1 MFKGSKKKSINKKK
15 LPLFA
20 KAAIIAIPLIIAII
34 VATAFGGFAFFL
46 TLGGVLPSR
55 FWNAKDDEI
64 PHASEDCECGC
75 IWILDDEDGQSQTV
89 TDVEQ
94 TVVDSDGNV
103 DTSSLKL
110 LGTAEM
116 SYYSFDDNDDGAG
129 NFGTAKTSSGAYAT
143 PGITVAMA
151 DKYTISGGDI
161 MEKLGLELGDWIY
174 IENIG
179 VRQIQDRCGTSGRVD
194 VYVDDSDAD
203 IKKYSGSI
211 LKIYMVKEGSL
222 SDIKQGSQDGVVPPT
237 VTSKTTTVPSYGY
250 TTGSTT
256 NTSITIPTFTGNT
269 KALVDA
275 MLPGAIVASQYYN
288 IHIPFVLGKQPTE
301 TGWSMVTNANTA
313 SSRGYNLFNVGKA
326 NEFTG
331 ERVSTGRW
339 CKYSSYEEA
348 IIDYARLYHQYDGS
362 CNGQWAYIQNLKYSD
377 VLKAYDEG
385 FESQAEAVAYTGYC
399 LHAESIQAEGKTVSE
414 AMVKQYAEQYAQN
427 IKDIGGKVKELQD
440 IDVALEY
447 IKQNGLIDRYNEA
460 LEWMEKYEG
469 KKKLANDTPNGG
481 NVSLD
486 SDGQNTENQE
496 STDGS
501 GGHWECEC
509 KKPCPYCS
517 CHDEETEADG
527 DKGSGAGM
535 TFPEET
541 PGQASGLWGTTE
553 ELKGYIAALNDSNM
567 PLNVTQLETLKS
579 NLNMLLADMGKKPA
593 TQYTYKTDKFLGPD
607 GWGFV
612 VYDQASSSSNEPFI
626 RKNYNDGTTRTFGSS
641 GCGLYALANA
651 LSTLEKKWVSPAE
664 VVIALQTYGVRN
676 NTRISTTKMGDSG
689 AAFISG
695 LYMLAKEAGY
705 TDITLDAYAAPNKD
719 KIDKCLNAGGLVVY
733 VSTDSRVTGNA
744 HYVVIRERASSG
756 NYYLGDSVNHND
768 TEFTYSSIE
777 SSYSS
782 GDGFL
787 YIYPKEGESIEDR
800 KANANKGKEDGNN
813 SSNQISTSEP
823 IGNTGIISYRSDGKF
838 DPVTSH
844 WFRNNPNRYPKNG
857 FHGAVDY
864 GAWTGTELVSIFDGG
879 KVTQAGPNGGYG
891 NSVTIYYPNG
901 LTVLYGHMDS
911 VSVSVGQSLSKGEF
925 IGYSGNTGNSEG
937 DHLHLQVMVDSGGS
951 GERFVI
957 DAEALYAGY
966 AIEQC
971 KVRVYGYGEPYGA
984 IVRDG
989 IEIGKPA
996 AFAEKFNHPWTG
1008 S

>member
-1 MFKGSKKKSINKKK
+1 MIKGGGKDLFKGSKKKSINKKK

-34 VATAFGGFAFFL
+34 AATAFGGFAFFL

-161 MEKLGLELGDWIY
+161 MEKLWLELGDWIY

-256 NTSITIPTFTGNT
+256 NTSITIPTFKNGKQLEDVLANFLPAAVVNYQVFNIFPSTTIAQKIQESSWSPNPIETHNYHGLKADSSWKGKKSLEQTKEDDGTGNQYAIT
-269 KALVDA
+269 DYFRVYDSLEEGVLGYGGFLNDNSRYREHGLFEAKTGLEQAKAIFDA
-275 MLPGAIVASQYYN
+275 GYATDIAYYN
-288 IHIPFVLGKQPTE
+288 SVSSLIKYNDLMWFDDL
-301 TGWSMVTNANTA
+301 SNAIYYMQE
-313 SSRGYNLFNVGKA
+313 RGIYD
-326 NEFTG
+326 
-331 ERVSTGRW
+331 
-339 CKYSSYEEA
+339 KYLKIVDE
-348 IIDYARLYHQYDGS
+348 LK
-362 CNGQWAYIQNLKYSD
+362 NG
-377 VLKAYDEG
+377 
-385 FESQAEAVAYTGYC
+385 
-399 LHAESIQAEGKTVSE
+399 
-414 AMVKQYAEQYAQN
+414 
-427 IKDIGGKVKELQD
+427 ELQVSD
-440 IDVALEY
+440 TIDMSGLGE
-447 IKQNGLIDRYNEA
+447 IKA
-460 LEWMEKYEG
+460 
-469 KKKLANDTPNGG
+469 P
-481 NVSLD
+481 S
-486 SDGQNTENQE
+486 NTENQE

-612 VYDQASSSSNEPFI
+612 VYDQASSSSNEPFV
-626 RKNYNDGTTRTFGSS
+626 RKSYNDGTTRTFGSS

-676 NTRISTTKMGDSG
+676 NTRISTTKMGNSG

-777 SSYSS
+777 NSYSS

-823 IGNTGIISYRSDGKF
+823 IGNTGIISYRLDGKM
-838 DPVTSH
+838 DPLTSP
-844 WFRNNPNRYPKNG
+844 WFRNSPGSYPYNA
-857 FHGAVDY
+857 FHGAADY
-864 GAWTGTELVSIFDGG
+864 GAIYQDLVSIFDDGT
-879 KVTQAGPNGGYG
+879 VTRVDYNDGGYG
-891 NSVTIYYPNG
+891 KYVVIYYSNG
-901 LTVLYGHMDS
+901 LYVLYAHMS
-911 VSVSVGQSLSKGEF
+911 EILVSVGQKLTKGEH
-925 IGYSGNTGNSEG
+925 IGKSGETGAG
-937 DHLHLQVMVDSGGS
+937 TGPHLHLQVMVRGGYRAGNS
-951 GERFVI
+951 GESFVI
-957 DAEALYAGY
+957 DAQALYAGY

-971 KVRVYGYGEPYGA
+971 KVRLYGYKTLGA
-984 IVRDG
+984 VVRDG
-989 IEIGKPA
+989 IEIGKPIQQ
-996 AFAEKFNHPWTG
+996 AELFEAPYTG
-1008 S
+1008 GETIDGQ

>member
-1 MFKGSKKKSINKKK
+1 MFKGNKKKSINKKK

-34 VATAFGGFAFFL
+34 AATAFGGFAFFL

-94 TVVDSDGNV
+94 TVVDDNGNI

-256 NTSITIPTFTGNT
+256 NTSITIPTFKNGKQLEDVLANFLPAAVVNYQVFNIFPSTTIAQKIQESSWKPDPIETHNYHGLKADSSWKGKKSLEQTKEDDGTGNQYAIT
-269 KALVDA
+269 DYFRVYDSLEEGVLGYGGFLNDNSRYREHGLFEAKTGLEQAKAIFDA
-275 MLPGAIVASQYYN
+275 GYATDIAYYN
-288 IHIPFVLGKQPTE
+288 SVSSLIKYNDLMWFDDL
-301 TGWSMVTNANTA
+301 SNAIYYMQE
-313 SSRGYNLFNVGKA
+313 RGIYD
-326 NEFTG
+326 
-331 ERVSTGRW
+331 
-339 CKYSSYEEA
+339 KYLKIVDE
-348 IIDYARLYHQYDGS
+348 LK
-362 CNGQWAYIQNLKYSD
+362 NG
-377 VLKAYDEG
+377 
-385 FESQAEAVAYTGYC
+385 
-399 LHAESIQAEGKTVSE
+399 
-414 AMVKQYAEQYAQN
+414 
-427 IKDIGGKVKELQD
+427 ELQVSD
-440 IDVALEY
+440 TIDMSGLGE
-447 IKQNGLIDRYNEA
+447 IKA
-460 LEWMEKYEG
+460 
-469 KKKLANDTPNGG
+469 P
-481 NVSLD
+481 S
-486 SDGQNTENQE
+486 NTENQE

-800 KANANKGKEDGNN
+800 KANANKGKEDGNT

-823 IGNTGIISYRSDGKF
+823 IGNTGIISYRLDGKM
-838 DPVTSH
+838 DPLTSP
-844 WFRNNPNRYPKNG
+844 WFRNSPGSYPYNA
-857 FHGAVDY
+857 FHGAADY
-864 GAWTGTELVSIFDGG
+864 GAIYQDLVSIFDDGT
-879 KVTQAGPNGGYG
+879 VTRVDYNDGGYG
-891 NSVTIYYPNG
+891 KYVVIYYSNG
-901 LTVLYGHMDS
+901 LYVLYAHMS
-911 VSVSVGQSLSKGEF
+911 EILVSVGQKLTKGEH
-925 IGYSGNTGNSEG
+925 IGKSGETGAG
-937 DHLHLQVMVDSGGS
+937 TGPHLHLQVMVRGGYRAGNS
-951 GERFVI
+951 GESFVI
-957 DAEALYAGY
+957 DAQALYAGY

-971 KVRVYGYGEPYGA
+971 KVRLYGYKTLGA
-984 IVRDG
+984 VVRDG
-989 IEIGKPA
+989 IEIGKPIQQ
-996 AFAEKFNHPWTG
+996 AELFEAPYTG
-1008 S
+1008 GETIDGQ

>member
-34 VATAFGGFAFFL
+34 VVTAFGGFAFFL

-179 VRQIQDRCGTSGRVD
+179 VRQVQDRCGTSGRVD

-211 LKIYMVKEGSL
+211 LKIYMVKEGNL

-256 NTSITIPTFTGNT
+256 NTSITIPTFKNGKQVEDVLANFLPAAVVNYQVFNIFPSTTIAQKIQESSWSPDPIETHNYHGLKADSSWTGKKSLEQTKEDDGTGNQYAIT
-269 KALVDA
+269 DYFRVYDSLEEGILGYGGFLNDNSRYREHGLFEAKTGLEQAKAIFDA
-275 MLPGAIVASQYYN
+275 GYATDIAYYN
-288 IHIPFVLGKQPTE
+288 NVSSLIKYNDLMWFDDL
-301 TGWSMVTNANTA
+301 SNAIYYMQE
-313 SSRGYNLFNVGKA
+313 RGIYD
-326 NEFTG
+326 
-331 ERVSTGRW
+331 
-339 CKYSSYEEA
+339 KYLKIVDE
-348 IIDYARLYHQYDGS
+348 LK
-362 CNGQWAYIQNLKYSD
+362 NG
-377 VLKAYDEG
+377 
-385 FESQAEAVAYTGYC
+385 
-399 LHAESIQAEGKTVSE
+399 
-414 AMVKQYAEQYAQN
+414 
-427 IKDIGGKVKELQD
+427 ELQVSD
-440 IDVALEY
+440 TIDMSGLGE
-447 IKQNGLIDRYNEA
+447 IKA
-460 LEWMEKYEG
+460 
-469 KKKLANDTPNGG
+469 P
-481 NVSLD
+481 S
-486 SDGQNTENQE
+486 NTENQE
-496 STDGS
+496 NTDGS

-579 NLNMLLADMGKKPA
+579 NLNMLLADMGKRPA

-612 VYDQASSSSNEPFI
+612 VYDQASSSSNEPFV
-626 RKNYNDGTTRTFGSS
+626 RKSYNDGTTRTFGSS

-768 TEFTYSSIE
+768 TEFTYSSIQ

-800 KANANKGKEDGNN
+800 KANANKGEEDGNN

-823 IGNTGIISYRSDGKF
+823 IGNTGIISYRLDGKM
-838 DPVTSH
+838 DPLTSP
-844 WFRNNPNRYPKNG
+844 WFRNSPGSYPYNA
-857 FHGAVDY
+857 FHGAADY
-864 GAWTGTELVSIFDGG
+864 GAIYQDLVSIFDDGT
-879 KVTQAGPNGGYG
+879 VTRVDYNDGGYG
-891 NSVTIYYPNG
+891 KYVVIYYSNG
-901 LTVLYGHMDS
+901 LYVLYAHMS
-911 VSVSVGQSLSKGEF
+911 EILVSVGQKLTKGEH
-925 IGYSGNTGNSEG
+925 IGKSGETGAG
-937 DHLHLQVMVDSGGS
+937 TGPHLHLQVMVRGGYRAGNS
-951 GERFVI
+951 GESFVI
-957 DAEALYAGY
+957 DAQALYAGY

-971 KVRVYGYGEPYGA
+971 KVRLYGYKTLGA
-984 IVRDG
+984 VVRDG
-989 IEIGKPA
+989 IEIGKPIQQ
-996 AFAEKFNHPWTG
+996 AELFEAPYTG
-1008 S
+1008 GETIDGQ